1 MWTSSSGQDEVRGT
15 GFIFPPEAIKNEQ
28 NVWEM
33 GQYFY
38 FTYVYIWTYVCPV
51 TPITGTLRAA
61 WVNSGWSWSQES

>member
-1 MWTSSSGQDEVRGT
+1 MWTSSSGQDEVTGT

-38 FTYVYIWTYVCPV
+38 FTYVYI
-51 TPITGTLRAA
+51 
-61 WVNSGWSWSQES
+61 